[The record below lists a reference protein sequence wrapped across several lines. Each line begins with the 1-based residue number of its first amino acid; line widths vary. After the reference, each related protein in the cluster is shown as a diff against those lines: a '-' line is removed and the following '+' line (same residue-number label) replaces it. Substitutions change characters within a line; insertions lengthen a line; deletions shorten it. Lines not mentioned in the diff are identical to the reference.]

1 MKTRGIEKEVKH
13 TARDMTIEQRARE
26 RERKRKKDAEIRA
39 KTPLFN
45 FLFS

>member
-26 RERKRKKDAEIRA
+26 REKEKERCGDSSENA
-39 KTPLFN
+39 
-45 FLFS
+45 SV